1 MAGRTVKRL
10 FDLEIDE
17 ISLVDRSANQHAD
30 VAIAKRD
37 EGNMPTLMDADGYA
51 VDEAELEVGDFVY
64 DAESGEEFE
73 VVEDTDE
80 DTEPDEVGKSAG
92 TAFMGAARGAETHAG
107 VSSRAALMGSKARR
121 LGGNRKVQTG
131 AAAVTGLGVGRA
143 SKSLGASVYEELS
156 KSLGNDARDTV
167 ISKALQDAQ
176 DEVVQARFEAQEAR
190 EISKSLQDQRELEEY
205 VDIAK
210 SYGLPGDPIDI
221 GIVMKS
227 AADSMP
233 ADHVEYLHNL
243 LGSVGEQLFLEQGSG
258 LGMQDSSVMSQVE
271 AMAQTAVGKADVS
284 EAQAVVELFSS
295 NEDAYDAYLAETR

>member
-37 EGNMPTLMDADGYA
+37 EGNMTTLMDADGYA

-80 DTEPDEVGKSAG
+80 NNEPDEVGKSAPG
-92 TAFMGAARGAETHAG
+92 EIPGLMRAAGFASKNKRALQVGGGAAVFGA
-107 VSSRAALMGSKARR
+107 
-121 LGGNRKVQTG
+121 
-131 AAAVTGLGVGRA
+131 GRA
-143 SKSLGASVYEELS
+143 SKGSVNKSLGASVYEELS

-176 DEVVQARFEAQEAR
+176 DEVVQARAEAQEAR

-210 SYGLPGDPIDI
+210 SYGLPGDPVDI

-233 ADHVEYLHNL
+233 AEHVEYLHNL

-284 EAQAVVELFSS
+284 EAQAVVELFAS